1 MAYQNQ
7 QKQDGTAHLERKNVD
22 DENANFQVSMAFN
35 RFWLLF
41 FVVSRSKYD
50 LLPTNGQITPLGG
63 IAKLILQS
71 VLEKRNKTTAPG

>member
-1 MAYQNQ
+1 
-7 QKQDGTAHLERKNVD
+7 
-22 DENANFQVSMAFN
+22 VSMAFN

>member
-35 RFWLLF
+35 RF
-41 FVVSRSKYD
+41 
-50 LLPTNGQITPLGG
+50 
-63 IAKLILQS
+63 
-71 VLEKRNKTTAPG
+71 